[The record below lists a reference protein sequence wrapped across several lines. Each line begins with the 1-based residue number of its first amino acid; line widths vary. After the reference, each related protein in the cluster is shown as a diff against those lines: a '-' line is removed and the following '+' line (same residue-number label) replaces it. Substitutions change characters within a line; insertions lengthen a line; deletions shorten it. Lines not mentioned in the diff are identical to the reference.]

1 MVWSNFKDY
10 FVGLIFSIKIS
21 AYHEFQFLECNGK
34 LKWDEIYSK
43 PRPIWDQWVTYMY
56 GLLTQMFS
64 AEKNMKEMY
73 FIGFNC

>member
-1 MVWSNFKDY
+1 
-10 FVGLIFSIKIS
+10 
-21 AYHEFQFLECNGK
+21 
-34 LKWDEIYSK
+34 
-43 PRPIWDQWVTYMY
+43 MY